1 MYAGWPWQKVAV
13 DLVGLMPET
22 WARNRWILVVMDHF
36 TRWQDA
42 IPIPDATAPVAAATL
57 DQWVFCYLGLPKQLH
72 SGQGAQFKSQLMEE
86 LCTLWRIDKTHT
98 TLYHPQSSGVVEG
111 SN

>member
-1 MYAGWPWQKVAV
+1 MQKAKYGRLQVTGGRRCMYAGWPWQKVAM

-22 WARNRWILVVMDHF
+22 WAGNRWMLVVMDHF

-57 DQWVFCYLGLPKQLH
+57 DQWVFYYLGLPKQLH
-72 SGQGAQFKSQLMEE
+72 SGRGAQFES
-86 LCTLWRIDKTHT
+86 
-98 TLYHPQSSGVVEG
+98 
-111 SN
+111 